1 MRGCPWCY
9 CPQAVALLDEKQSFS
24 KRLRDSLKRA
34 GVRHGSPAAIA
45 REFNLRYEGT
55 PVTPQAVRKWLAGQ
69 SLPSQDKMRALA
81 LWLETSPQWLR
92 FGEGEGAAPRLRQ
105 DSAGYRVEPGWVA
118 KKYEALND
126 AHKKMTVE
134 IILALLRL
142 EGKR

>member
-1 MRGCPWCY
+1 M
-9 CPQAVALLDEKQSFS
+9 ALADEKQGFS

-34 GVRHGSPAAIA
+34 GVRHGSPAGIA

-81 LWLETSPQWLR
+81 LWLEASPQWLR
-92 FGEGEGAAPRLRQ
+92 FGEGEGAAQRLRQ
-105 DSAGYRVEPGWVA
+105 ETAGYRVEASWVA
-118 KKYEALND
+118 KKYETLSD
-126 AHKKMTVE
+126 AHKKMAVE